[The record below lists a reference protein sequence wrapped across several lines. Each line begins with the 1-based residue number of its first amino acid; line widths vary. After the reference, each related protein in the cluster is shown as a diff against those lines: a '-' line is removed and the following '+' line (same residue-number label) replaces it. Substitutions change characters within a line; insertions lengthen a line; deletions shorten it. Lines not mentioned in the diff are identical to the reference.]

1 MDFLVLNEQG
11 PATWQRF
18 LAGAR
23 NVLSNELTERW
34 ERVRNLGVNP
44 NGVERVESIV
54 TAVELQT
61 RRQELDQLLAAGS
74 AILESAAAGFS
85 DGNFVLLLAD
95 RDGVVLRTFGGGE
108 FAPHARK
115 TRLIE
120 GAYWG
125 EEVRGTNAIGTALTE
140 GRPVIVA
147 GCAHFERTN
156 HSLICYAYPIRNPAG
171 EVVAV
176 LDATSHSRKL
186 NPLAKAAI
194 SMAALAVEEAWRNA
208 LLTGLGHGPA
218 KIARDLESLEE
229 PAFFAVP
236 GGAITKHN
244 PSGGALL
251 KGSPPAVQQTLGLP
265 WSKLR
270 EAVHSGVNSL
280 ELAPMPGIRDRITRL
295 KLDPI
300 FDGPKLLGTLV
311 IVIKSDHENSNRVG
325 REAGKNLSATPGA
338 FAKIFGH
345 DQELSQ
351 SRDIAARFAR
361 SSLPILLLA
370 ETGTGKDLMAHAIH
384 DASHRADGPF
394 VAVNCGALTPNLL
407 ESELFGYG
415 PGAFTGASPEGRM
428 GRLAA
433 ANGGTLFLDE
443 VGEMPPR
450 LQTLLLRV
458 LEGGTYNRVGELETK
473 SSDIRLICATCRDLP
488 SMVEAGTFR
497 KDLYYRIRGAY
508 LTLPTLRDREDLP
521 DLARYLLGN
530 LCELLKVDIP
540 DIATDAL
547 KWICSYSWPGN
558 VRELKNALHHA
569 LVLANGANEL
579 SRAHFPEVQVPKSRR
594 SFSTEE
600 PVPTQEPVRA
610 PIESIEDTERRAL
623 LQAFEASNGNV
634 SEIARRLGVARST
647 VYRMLKRHEFQ

>member
-11 PATWQRF
+11 PASWQRF

-23 NVLSNELTERW
+23 NALSNELAERW
-34 ERVRNLGVNP
+34 ERVRSLGVNP
-44 NGVERVESIV
+44 DGVERVESIV
-54 TAVELQT
+54 TEVELHT

-108 FAPHARK
+108 FASHARR

-120 GAYWG
+120 GADWG

-140 GRPVIVA
+140 ARPVIVA

-156 HSLICYAYPIRNPAG
+156 HGLICYSYPIRNPAG

-218 KIARDLESLEE
+218 QMTRELERIRE
-229 PAFFAVP
+229 PAFFVVP
-236 GGAITKHN
+236 GGAIASKN
-244 PSGGALL
+244 APGKALAKGRPPSI
-251 KGSPPAVQQTLGLP
+251 QQTLGLP
-265 WSKLR
+265 WAKLR
-270 EAVHSGVNSL
+270 EKLQGGEDTL
-280 ELAPMPGIRDRITRL
+280 ELAPTPGVRERPIHL
-295 KLDPI
+295 KLEPI
-300 FDGPKLLGTLV
+300 FDGKKLVGSIL
-311 IVIKSDHENSNRVG
+311 IVTSSKQKDRV
-325 REAGKNLSATPGA
+325 RTAVSTAAAAPAPTTPAA

-345 DQELSQ
+345 DRTLTQ
-351 SRDIAARFAR
+351 SLDIAARFAR

-384 DASHRADGPF
+384 DASHRAGKPF
-394 VAVNCGALTPNLL
+394 VAVNCGALTPSLL

-433 ANGGTLFLDE
+433 ADKGTLFLDE
-443 VGEMPPR
+443 VGEMPST

-458 LEGGTYNRVGELETK
+458 LEGGTYNRVGELETRT
-473 SSDIRLICATCRDLP
+473 SDIRLICATCRDLP
-488 SMVEAGTFR
+488 AMVEAGTFR
-497 KDLYYRIRGAY
+497 KDLYYRIRGAC
-508 LTLPTLRDREDLP
+508 LTLPTLRDREDVP
-521 DLARYLLGN
+521 ELARHLLEQ
-530 LCELLKVDIP
+530 LCARLETDVP
-540 DIATDAL
+540 RFATDAL
-547 KWICSYSWPGN
+547 RWMNTYTWPGN

-569 LVLANGANEL
+569 LVLANGADEL
-579 SRAHFPEVQVPKSRR
+579 EREHFPEQHIPQPRR
-594 SFSTEE
+594 SPSSEDPLQA
-600 PVPTQEPVRA
+600 PV
-610 PIESIEDTERRAL
+610 ESIEDAERRAL
-623 LQAFEASNGNV
+623 LQAMEASDGNV
-634 SEIARRLGVARST
+634 SEIARQLGVARST
-647 VYRMLKRHEFQ
+647 VYRMLKRHQFQ